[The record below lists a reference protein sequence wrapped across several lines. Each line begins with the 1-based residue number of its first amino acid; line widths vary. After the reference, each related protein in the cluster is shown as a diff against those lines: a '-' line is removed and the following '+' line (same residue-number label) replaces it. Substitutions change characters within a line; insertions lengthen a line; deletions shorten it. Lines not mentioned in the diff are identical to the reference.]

1 MNQII
6 ISDAT
11 PPSLDSLCVLLV
23 STSLFFIPVYF
34 SLPGLLFPPI
44 ETGGYEMASH
54 LFFFLVD
61 VALTSAHRS
70 PRYISCPTSCIID
83 RLSLIT
89 VSGVTGEPPDGG
101 HRGLTRD

>member
-1 MNQII
+1 MRSMNQII

-11 PPSLDSLCVLLV
+11 PPFLDSLCVLLV

-54 LFFFLVD
+54 LFFF
-61 VALTSAHRS
+61 SS
-70 PRYISCPTSCIID
+70 
-83 RLSLIT
+83 
-89 VSGVTGEPPDGG
+89 
-101 HRGLTRD
+101 